1 MIIDKDKS
9 DFNKTIVPWIGKTS
23 KMMNMHIS
31 DIFQKNKIPLTK
43 QQWIV
48 LKLLHDD
55 GDGLIQN
62 ELAFIT
68 NRNKASLTRLIS
80 GMEKNGYV
88 KRVSSE
94 KDSRKKNIYITR
106 KGKELFLKTKPILLS
121 CIYKIQNNI
130 SENELENFM
139 KVMLKIQ
146 NNLQKHEI

>member
-94 KDSRKKNIYITR
+94 KDSRKKNIYITT
-106 KGKELFLKTKPILLS
+106 KGKKLFLKTKPILLS